1 MRLFGI
7 LLIVANLIAGGAFV
21 YFATQD
27 WKGRQSITA
36 RGLQHMLLLTG
47 LPLEGQD
54 LSSDPE
60 GETPFVAEMGG
71 GEKTKTI
78 SKKLLEGYFSAVTA
92 ATPAPATTAAVT
104 DPAAPAPV
112 ATVSLTTGA
121 PVVTNQLAEV
131 KRVQGIINTELDKEG
146 VTPAIRL
153 ELLKGWLLLQAE
165 TYETRLA
172 YQALLSPVDA
182 SGQPKA
188 ADKIAADTAELKKLL
203 MARFDAVINKPDANR
218 TAPNAEVPD
227 LAGPDDE
234 MKKRRKEL
242 EVLLADEDR
251 LEKQLA
257 AMPADDKLREALKQK
272 REALRLKREET
283 QKAQKAVGAASS
295 QGRNS
300 LASVAAQRGNAA
312 DDESERRARLAH
324 LLVHLDTDPVWQ
336 KRVAVIVGLRRYV
349 RAVADQVPRLAE
361 MIKQVDLGIP
371 VDQATFVKHESQL
384 RESATQNAERAR
396 VIAEQ
401 KAALADQKN
410 KEDDAVNRQRTQLKE
425 LTDLL
430 NRIKA
435 EVDDLLVR
443 QAGIEKQLYEIQREV
458 GLTLEE
464 VYRLEELLENVER
477 ERFGLPPRPRR

>member
-21 YFATQD
+21 YLATQD

-36 RGLQHMLLLTG
+36 RMLQHQLQLQG
-47 LPLEGQD
+47 FPLEGKD
-54 LSSDPE
+54 LDPDPE
-60 GETPFVAEMGG
+60 GETPFVVELGG

-78 SKKLLEGYFSAVTA
+78 SKKLLEGYFQTVTA
-92 ATPAPATTAAVT
+92 ATPAPATGGAA
-104 DPAAPAPV
+104 DPAAPAPTAV
-112 ATVSLTTGA
+112 VSLTTGN

-146 VTPAIRL
+146 VATAVKL

-172 YQALLSPVDA
+172 YQALLSPTDA

-188 ADKIAADTAELKKLL
+188 ADKLAADAAELKKLL
-203 MARFDAVINKPDANR
+203 MARFDAVINPPDANR
-218 TAPNAEVPD
+218 TLPNAEVPD
-227 LAGPDDE
+227 LTAPDDE
-234 MKKRRKEL
+234 MKKRRKEMD
-242 EVLLADEDR
+242 VLLADEDR
-251 LEKQLA
+251 LEKQIA

-283 QKAQKAVGAASS
+283 QKAQKAVGAVSN
-295 QGRNS
+295 QGRLS
-300 LASVAAQRGNAA
+300 LAGVTAQRVNSTG
-312 DDESERRARLAH
+312 DDSERRLRLAH
-324 LLVHLDTDPVWQ
+324 LLVHLDPDPVWQ
-336 KRVAVIVGLRRYV
+336 KRVAVVVGLRRYV
-349 RAVADQVPRLAE
+349 RAIADQVPRFAE
-361 MIKQVDLGIP
+361 MIKQVELIIP
-371 VDQATFVKHESQL
+371 VDQAVFAKHEAQL

-464 VYRLEELLENVER
+464 VYRLEELLDNVER